1 MPQTSEISTLCFHTR
16 DAVCVDDSSFTFEMP
31 SGRLREIVK
40 LVLLPKWR
48 EVVKARGIL
57 FYWMEK
63 AQESSC
69 AEGGEGRKR
78 DRSEFERE
86 FSEV

>member
-1 MPQTSEISTLCFHTR
+1 MR
-16 DAVCVDDSSFTFEMP
+16 K
-31 SGRLREIVK
+31 EIVK
-40 LVLLPKWR
+40 LVLFPKWKKA
-48 EVVKARGIL
+48 VKARGIL

-86 FSEV
+86 FSGV